1 MTKRLLPVLMTASV
15 DTRGMKD
22 AAFSP
27 QEREAMYGETLSRY
41 LRTICEEMGAKI
53 VFAENSGWDLTH
65 LRARVPPM
73 LVSQVEFLSLDP
85 ADFDIARGKGF
96 NEARLLAEA
105 ASRSSFVREAGGFF
119 KVTGRYPIY
128 NLARF
133 VQAASKAIFEDDR
146 AWYCDIKDH
155 PLYDMLRL
163 GWHGHYFDAR
173 LFGVSSDYY
182 LKEIYPRTVT
192 CNDYEGRSLE
202 LALFDAVKAAKAGEV
217 VDRFR
222 FEPHIGGV
230 AGVPRE
236 NLSWPWNQ
244 GYDSP
249 LERVKRFVGN
259 LNRLFFPWFK
269 F

>member
-1 MTKRLLPVLMTASV
+1 MTKQLLPVLMTASV
-15 DTRGMKD
+15 NTRGMKD

-27 QEREAMYGETLSRY
+27 QEREAMYGETLSFY
-41 LRTICEEMGAKI
+41 LRTICPDGIKI
-53 VFAENSGWDLTH
+53 VFAENSGWDLAA
-65 LRARVPPM
+65 LRMRVPSV
-73 LVSQVEFLSLDP
+73 LASHVEFLSLDP
-85 ADFDIARGKGF
+85 ANFDVSKGKGY

-105 ASRSSFVREAGGFF
+105 TARASFIREAGGFF

-133 VQAASKAIFEDDR
+133 VKAASKAILGDGQK
-146 AWYCDIKDH
+146 WYCDIKDH
-155 PLYDMLRL
+155 PLYDILRL

-173 LFGVSSDYY
+173 LFGISSDYY
-182 LKEIYPRTVT
+182 LKKVYPRTMQ

-202 LALFDAVKAAKAGEV
+202 LALFDAVKAAQSGEV
-217 VDRFR
+217 IDRFR

-236 NLSWPWNQ
+236 HLSWPWNQ

-249 LERVKRFVGN
+249 LERVKRLVGN
-259 LNRLFFPWFK
+259 LNRLLFPWFK